1 MTAAALGGVLS
12 VAVDAGGNATLF
24 GIGLDGNITT
34 GGSLMGTSAL
44 TIDFQPLDIG
54 GSLSLGSIG
63 NLTAVGDVGGDV
75 SLVSHAAILGGLDVG
90 NDVSSIRAIEAIN
103 GSFTAADNIG
113 SVISWLGIVADL
125 TAGVTGGTDPDDD
138 GYYGTIYEVRAW
150 DNIVGATFTAAT
162 AIGHVSTGGQFLGTI
177 VAPEVGSLSEYDRSY
192 FVDLP
197 KTPVLALGEFISLT
211 VDAYTELMD
220 MHRMFQQAQT
230 AFQQRGAAIQGELN
244 ITMAQLN
251 EALAEAATQRA
262 AILANIQIRVDQAL
276 DRAEAQINWAIERGQ
291 VAIDGAHLAIG
302 YYADTAENFLD
313 KTIAEAEAYAEGMQ
327 RAASEQFA
335 FLENTAET
343 LVEVFEVPE
352 FAAMQRCNDA
362 TVRLERGPP
371 RRTVRGNV
379 YRQSGVLCTGCVARD
394 VIRD

>member
-230 AFQQRGAAIQGELN
+230 AFQQRGAA
-244 ITMAQLN
+244 
-251 EALAEAATQRA
+251 
-262 AILANIQIRVDQAL
+262 VQAL

>member
-113 SVISWLGIVADL
+113 SVISWSGIVADL

-162 AIGHVSTGGQFLGTI
+162 AIGDVSTGGQFLGTL

-230 AFQQRGAAIQGELN
+230 AFQQRGAA
-244 ITMAQLN
+244 
-251 EALAEAATQRA
+251 
-262 AILANIQIRVDQAL
+262 VQAL

-335 FLENTAET
+335 FLENTAEA
-343 LVEVFEVPE
+343 LVEVFEVRE

-371 RRTVRGNV
+371 RRAVRGYV